1 MTSIVR
7 SGLVASLFVV
17 AAAGPVGADESL
29 LNYVKGAEV
38 QPRGTWQLYQ
48 WLTRRSDKGSGHYVA
63 HDYQTELEYG
73 VTDRFAAAVYLLG
86 QGIDTSGILVDA
98 YIPKDEQYAFKLSG
112 FAASL
117 KYNFLSPIKDPVGLA
132 LYVEPIAGT
141 LDPHSGQSKR
151 TYSLETALL
160 VQKNLR
166 EDTLILMANF
176 ALESTYARRAAVA
189 DLPPDFEWP
198 VIPEMEIEPT
208 FGAGVSLRAAS
219 HWYVGAELMYQAEYE
234 TEVGQERWSLFAGPT
249 LHFAARRWWAT
260 LTWFPQL
267 QGGGETV
274 PGQDDPDLHLVEK
287 TKTEWRLKV
296 GINF

>member
-1 MTSIVR
+1 MIKVVR
-7 SGLVASLFVV
+7 IGLFASLLLPAGAWP
-17 AAAGPVGADESL
+17 AAADESL

-38 QPRGTWQLYQ
+38 QPRNTWQLYQ
-48 WLTRRSDKGSGHYVA
+48 WVTQRRDKGIGHYA
-63 HDYQTELEYG
+63 ANDYRTELEYG
-73 VTDRFAAAVYLLG
+73 VTDRFSAALYVLG
-86 QGIDTSGILVDA
+86 QGIDTKGILVDA
-98 YIPKDEQYAFKLSG
+98 YIPKDEEYAFKLSG
-112 FAASL
+112 LAASL
-117 KYNFLSPIKDPVGLA
+117 KYNFLSPIKDGVGLA
-132 LYVEPIAGT
+132 LYVEPTFGT

-166 EDTLILMANF
+166 EDTLILMANL

-208 FGAGVSLRAAS
+208 VGVGASLRAAS
-219 HWYVGAELMYQAEYE
+219 HWYVGAEAVYQAEFE
-234 TEVGQERWSLFAGPT
+234 TEVGRERWSLFAGPT
-249 LHFAARRWWAT
+249 LHYAARKWWAT

-274 PGQDDPDLHLVEK
+274 PGQDDPNLHLVEK
-287 TKTEWRLKV
+287 TKYEWRLKV
-296 GINF
+296 GFNF